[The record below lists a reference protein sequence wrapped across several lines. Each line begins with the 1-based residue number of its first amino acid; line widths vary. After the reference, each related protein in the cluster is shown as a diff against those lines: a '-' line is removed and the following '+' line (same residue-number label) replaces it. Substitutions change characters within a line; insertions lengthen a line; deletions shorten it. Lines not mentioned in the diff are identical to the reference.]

1 MKNISQ
7 KPIAIHVNYVWRGGY
22 SLTWFWSIWCG
33 SSCVIS
39 SRVGYSSPERA
50 RASAILQFDTIV
62 NFFTICRPQ
71 INDTQITNV
80 VMGLSE

>member
-1 MKNISQ
+1 MPNVSQ
-7 KPIAIHVNYVWRGGY
+7 NPVSVHVHSVWRGGY
-22 SLTWFWSIWCG
+22 SLTWFWSIYCG

-50 RASAILQFDTIV
+50 RASAIKQFDTIV

-71 INDTQITNV
+71 VNDNQITNI
-80 VMGLSE
+80 VMGLGE